1 MFLILMLVA
10 MLCFAL
16 SAAGVVTRI
25 NLVSSGLMFM
35 ALAFAI
41 RSHVHGARIRA
52 QCRVACLKSR
62 SPDGR

>member
-35 ALAFAI
+35 ALAFALNA
-41 RSHVHGARIRA
+41 GLLA
-52 QCRVACLKSR
+52 
-62 SPDGR
+62 